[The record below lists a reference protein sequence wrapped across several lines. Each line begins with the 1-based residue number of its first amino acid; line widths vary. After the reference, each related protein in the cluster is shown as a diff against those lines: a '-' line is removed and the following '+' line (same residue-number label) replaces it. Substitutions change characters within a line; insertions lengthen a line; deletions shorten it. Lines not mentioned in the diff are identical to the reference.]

1 MTQSRRPTL
10 LLVDDHPL
18 MRRGLRQLIEVEGD
32 LEIAGEAASGEQ
44 ALALAQ
50 ELAPD
55 LVLLDQQ
62 MPGLSGI
69 ETLMRLRRGGY
80 TGKVLLYTVS
90 DALEDV
96 RAAMLHGADGY
107 LLKDMEPEDLLVQV
121 RAALAGSVVMSD
133 RLVRQLDSSL
143 RNDPLR
149 AAGDLTTREIEVL
162 RMLVAGNSNKMIGV
176 QLGITEGTVKVH
188 VKNLFQK
195 LGLRSRVEA
204 VVWAMEK
211 LRS

>member
-1 MTQSRRPTL
+1 MNERRPTI

-18 MRRGLRQLIEVEGD
+18 MRRGLRQLLATSHD
-32 LEIAGEAASGEQ
+32 LEVVGEAANGEH
-44 ALALAQ
+44 ALSLQ
-50 ELAPD
+50 RELGPD
-55 LVLLDQQ
+55 LILLDHHL
-62 MPGLSGI
+62 PGLSGI

-80 TGKVLLYTVS
+80 GGKVLLYTVS
-90 DALEDV
+90 DADEDV

-107 LLKDMEPEDLLVQV
+107 LLKDMEPEDVLQQI
-121 RAALAGSVVMSD
+121 RAALAGSIVVSE
-133 RLVRQLDSSL
+133 RLARRLDDSL
-143 RNDPLR
+143 RHDPLR
-149 AAGDLTTREIEVL
+149 AAGDLTAREIEVL

-176 QLGITEGTVKVH
+176 HLGITEGTVKVH

-211 LRS
+211 LRK

>member
-80 TGKVLLYTVS
+80 IGKVLLYTVS

-133 RLVRQLDSSL
+133 RLARQLDSSL

>member
-1 MTQSRRPTL
+1 MTERRPTI

-18 MRRGLRQLIEVEGD
+18 MRRGLRQLLATSHD
-32 LEIAGEAASGEQ
+32 LEVVGEAPNGEH
-44 ALALAQ
+44 ALTLQ
-50 ELAPD
+50 RELGPD
-55 LVLLDQQ
+55 LILLDHHL
-62 MPGLSGI
+62 PGLSGI

-80 TGKVLLYTVS
+80 GGKVLLYTVS
-90 DALEDV
+90 DADEDV

-107 LLKDMEPEDLLVQV
+107 LLKDMEPEDLLRQI
-121 RAALAGSVVMSD
+121 RAALGGSVVVSE
-133 RLVRQLDSSL
+133 RLARRLDDSL
-143 RNDPLR
+143 RHDPLR
-149 AAGDLTTREIEVL
+149 ASGDLTAREIEVL

-176 QLGITEGTVKVH
+176 HLGITEGTVKVH

-211 LRS
+211 LRQ

>member
-1 MTQSRRPTL
+1 MSQRRPTI

-18 MRRGLRQLIEVEGD
+18 MRRGLRQLLATGHDFEVV
-32 LEIAGEAASGEQ
+32 GEASSGEQ
-44 ALALAQ
+44 ALALQQ

-55 LVLLDQQ
+55 LILLDHQ

-80 TGKVLLYTVS
+80 AGKILLYTVS
-90 DALEDV
+90 DADEDV

-107 LLKDMEPEDLLVQV
+107 LLKDMEPEDLLRQIH
-121 RAALAGSVVMSD
+121 AALAGSVVVSE
-133 RLVRQLDSSL
+133 RLARQFDSSL
-143 RNDPLR
+143 KRDPLR
-149 AAGDLTTREIEVL
+149 AAGDLTAREIEVL

-176 QLGITEGTVKVH
+176 HLGITEGTVKVH

>member
-80 TGKVLLYTVS
+80 IGKVLLYTVS